1 MKSMKKLLIATALGL
16 ASCASFAA
24 QHQENTVRIAAPF
37 EIKGADPALSGD
49 ILLRM
54 DVVETLVEVNQRGEP
69 IPALAMSWQVSEDG
83 LRWQLQLRDNVRF
96 HDGSPLDAAAVVKSL
111 NTARSKAGLL
121 DKTPI
126 TEISGEGQVVTITL
140 REPFTPLLSVLAES
154 RSQILALS
162 SWDAQGNITR
172 IIGSGPFMLTAFQP
186 PQSLAVKRFEAYW
199 GEKPHIAAASY
210 LSSGRAETRALL
222 AESGDAAGTQTCVA
236 TPRHSGA
243 AHAYAETQSGRSAVS
258 GTAGARSDQHGD

>member
-1 MKSMKKLLIATALGL
+1 M
-16 ASCASFAA
+16 
-24 QHQENTVRIAAPF
+24 RIAAPF

-69 IPALAMSWQVSEDG
+69 IPALAKSWQVSEDG
-83 LRWQLQLRDNVRF
+83 LRWQLQLRDNVHF

-140 REPFTPLLSVLAES
+140 REPFTPLLSILAES

-172 IIGSGPFMLTAFQP
+172 IIGSGPVNLIAFQP
-186 PQSLAVKRFEAYW
+186 PQSLEVKRLEA
-199 GEKPHIAAASY
+199 
-210 LSSGRAETRALL
+210 
-222 AESGDAAGTQTCVA
+222 
-236 TPRHSGA
+236 
-243 AHAYAETQSGRSAVS
+243 
-258 GTAGARSDQHGD
+258 